1 MRRTEL
7 IFSSIFMFLA
17 GLLALSAWD
26 GNKAAAEP
34 GSNRPSYSSDGK
46 LMLPANYR
54 DWIFLTSGFGMN
66 YSTGPVSN
74 PMFTNVYVSPEAYQ
88 GFKAT
93 GQWPDKSML
102 IVEIYSPAGHG
113 SINKAGHYQ
122 DSFAGLDVEVKDSS
136 RPNQWSYYNFNPG
149 ATSAAA
155 LGGGACNKC
164 HNDNAAVEHTFVQFY
179 PTLLDFALEKGLVKP
194 TVSIPLNQSRFLKL
208 LNISGWEKAEQAY
221 HDDRKKN
228 PDSDLLNERALNL
241 AGYSLLRDNK
251 TDGAISVFK
260 LVTTDYPNSTNAYD
274 SLGDA
279 YAAAGQAEQAIATSQ
294 KELALVQSDSSL
306 TADQKKQFTELAQKR
321 IAAMSKH

>member
-7 IFSSIFMFLA
+7 TFSFIFIFLA
-17 GLLALSAWD
+17 GLLVLAAWN
-26 GNKAAAEP
+26 GSKAEAEP
-34 GSNRPSYSSDGK
+34 GSNRPAYSSNGS
-46 LMLPANYR
+46 LLLPANYR

-66 YSTGPVSN
+66 YSTGPVAN

-122 DSFAGLDVEVKDSS
+122 DTFAGLDVEVKDSS

-164 HNDNAAVEHTFVQFY
+164 HSDNAAVEHTFVQFY

-194 TVSIPLNQSRFLKL
+194 TVSIPLNRSRFLKL
-208 LNISGWEKAEQAY
+208 LSNAGWEKAEQAY
-221 HDDRKKN
+221 HEDRKKN

-241 AGYSLLRDNK
+241 AGYSLLRDSK

-294 KELALVQSDSSL
+294 KELALAHSDSSL
-306 TADQKKQFTELAQKR
+306 SADQKKQFTELAQKR
-321 IAAMSKH
+321 IAAMNKH